1 MSGSRSNML
10 RLIRC
15 FTRVVD
21 AGSFSAAAYQLGMNK
36 GAVSQAIST
45 LEAETKLRLLN
56 RDTRHVS
63 LTESGRHFY
72 NGCQEVLQSVERLDE
87 LTDHLTGENS
97 GTLRVACSN
106 LFGSRVLVPALNHFM
121 EFHPHLK
128 MDLCVQDDVA
138 SMADGAID
146 VTVRIGWPQ
155 DSSLIARRLFET
167 RQLVVST
174 PEYLHKHRAPLAPEE
189 LREMNW
195 LSLTRHRFRNL
206 ITLTDREDHEYSVPL
221 NSRMLTDNSAMLFSL
236 LMANNGITALPEC
249 NIISELEQG
258 DLVELLPDFKLEPL
272 GVYVIYPSRDNL
284 PQKTR
289 LFVDF
294 MLDYFRSYPFV
305 PDL

>member
-36 GAVSQAIST
+36 GSVSQAITT
-45 LEAETKLRLLN
+45 LETETKLRLLN

-63 LTESGRHFY
+63 LTEAGRHFY
-72 NGCQEVLQSVERLDE
+72 NGCQDVLQSVERLDE

-97 GTLRVACSN
+97 GTLRVSCSN
-106 LFGSRVLVPALNHFM
+106 LFGSRVLVPAIGHFM
-121 EFHPHLK
+121 DFHPHLK
-128 MDLCVQDDVA
+128 LELCVQDDVA

-155 DSSLIARRLFET
+155 DSSLVARRLFET
-167 RQLVVST
+167 RQLIVAT
-174 PEYLHKHRAPLAPEE
+174 PQYLSKHRAPMSPEE
-189 LREMNW
+189 LRDMNW
-195 LSLTRHRFRNL
+195 LSLTRHRFRTNL
-206 ITLTDREDHEYSVPL
+206 TLQDEHKQEHSIPL
-221 NSRMLTDNSAMLFSL
+221 RGRVLTDNSSMLYSL
-236 LMANNGITALPEC
+236 LMSNNGITALPEC
-249 NIISELEQG
+249 NVIDELDRGE
-258 DLVELLPDFKLEPL
+258 LVHLLPEYLLEPL
-272 GVYVIYPSRDNL
+272 GVYVLYPSRDNL

-294 MLDYFRSYPFV
+294 LLDYFRSYPFT
-305 PDL
+305 PEF